1 MRTLLMARFIVV
13 SLTTVTLFATMDVPN
28 WAQDLKHVGLYYEG
42 FVEDIDLVRQ
52 KHLTAIMSSF
62 GIRRSRSN
70 VNPAETQSVEK
81 CDDHND
87 KENKMSIYLNSYM

>member
-1 MRTLLMARFIVV
+1 MRTLLIARFVVV
-13 SLTTVTLFATMDVPN
+13 SCYSFCHHGCAR
-28 WAQDLKHVGLYYEG
+28 DLKQVGLYYEG
-42 FVEDIDLVRQ
+42 FVEDIDLVKQ
-52 KHLTAIMSSF
+52 EYLTPTMSSF

-87 KENKMSIYLNSYM
+87 KENKVSIYLNNSI